1 MRCECGKQY
10 EQGAM
15 QCPRCGKPLQ
25 GELNMRYDG
34 AVIRSKTK
42 KRTLFDKIW
51 ALFANVKFG
60 VTLIVLTLLF
70 AALGTI
76 LPQVLFVDTSRYS
89 SELEAYKHTYGTFG
103 ALYYRIGLADIYNA
117 TAFQALVLML
127 AASII
132 VASIDRGVPLFKAL
146 YNQRVKKH
154 PNFMKRQRFTTEVP
168 QQTLSLAQLQ
178 TALQQKRYNVKIED
192 GALLAEKGCF
202 ARFGPYINHLGLII
216 FLAGVMLRVVP
227 GFYVDEEMWVRE
239 GDTTSIPGAAG
250 YYVKNNDFI
259 LETYDGKRAED
270 AVNETAKKYETKAT
284 IYHESSALPGDT
296 SSLQKLKDV
305 SIEVNHPAKFDG
317 YQLYQMDYRLD
328 ELKTMTFALTN
339 KKTGQAI
346 DTLTIDLANPKK
358 EYVLKNGAK
367 VKLAGYYPDFSGF
380 DDDGEPMT
388 QSPNPSNP
396 AFLFDMYTKETPKGE
411 TSFVQ
416 IQKTMEPLGETQY
429 KMVFKNA
436 TTRDIT
442 GLKVRKDVT
451 MPILFTGAAIF
462 MLGLIIGSY
471 FSHRRVWCQQLDD
484 RWLIAAHTNKNAF
497 AFKKELRAVTDDLT
511 IAPFNDAQEEVI
523 ADATVE

>member
-1 MRCECGKQY
+1 MRCECGAQY
-10 EQGAM
+10 EKQHV

-25 GELNMRYDG
+25 QELNMRYDG

-76 LPQVLFVDTSRYS
+76 LPQVLFVDTSSYN
-89 SELEAYKHTYGTFG
+89 SEVEAYEHTYGTFG
-103 ALYYRIGLADIYNA
+103 ALYYRLGLADIYNA
-117 TAFQALVLML
+117 WAFQALVFML

-154 PNFMKRQRFTTEVP
+154 PNFMKRQRFTAEVP
-168 QQTLSLAQLQ
+168 QQTFTLAQLQ
-178 TALQQKRYNVKIED
+178 TALVQKRYNVKIED
-192 GALLAEKGCF
+192 GALLAEKGRF
-202 ARFGPYINHLGLII
+202 ARFGPYINHVGLII

-239 GDTTSIPGAAG
+239 GDTTSIPGAPG

-284 IYHESSALPGDT
+284 IYQQSSALPGDT
-296 SSLQKLKDV
+296 SSLQKVKDA
-305 SIEVNHPAKFDG
+305 SIQVNHPAKFDG

-328 ELKTMTFALTN
+328 ELKTMTFALTE
-339 KKTGQAI
+339 KASGKVI
-346 DTLTIDLANPKK
+346 DTLTIDLANPKAQ
-358 EYVLKNGAK
+358 YTLKDGAK
-367 VKLAGYYPDFSGF
+367 VKLTGYYPDFSGF

-396 AFLFDMYTKETPKGE
+396 AFLFDMYTPSTPKGE

-416 IQKTMEPLGETQY
+416 IQKTMEPLGETHY
-429 KMVFKNA
+429 KMTFENA

-451 MPILFTGAAIF
+451 MPILFVGAAIF

-471 FSHRRVWCQQLDD
+471 FSHRRVWCQQQDD
-484 RWLIAAHTNKNAF
+484 QWLIAAHTNKNAF
-497 AFKKELRAVTDDLT
+497 AFKKELALV
-511 IAPFNDAQEEVI
+511 AEPFNMVVRDTQEEVTEN
-523 ADATVE
+523 ATDE